1 MSLFERVGHELSG
14 IEKLRTFL
22 AEGLRP
28 GMAETLDV
36 RLVHVEEG
44 RVAFEADPGPQ
55 HYNPMGG
62 VHGGYAA
69 TLLDFAC
76 GYAVTSRLGPYQSFS
91 TLELKV
97 SYQRPVTAE
106 TGTVRAEGT
115 VVSIGRR
122 VAFVEAR
129 LLDRGGRLL
138 ATCSSTCLVLPVE
151 RGQD

>member
-76 GYAVTSRLGPYQSFS
+76 GYATISRLGPEASFS

-97 SYQRPVTAE
+97 AYHRAMTAD
-106 TGTVRAEGT
+106 TGTVRVEGT
-115 VVSIGRR
+115 VVSMGRR

-129 LLDRGGRLL
+129 VTDREGRLL
-138 ATCSSTCLVLPVE
+138 ASATSTCLVLQ
-151 RGQD
+151 G